1 MSSKYNPG
9 SRYEDDE
16 MQPITVESLGPQFTI
31 VELMDALR
39 ALLIRYPG
47 LAHLPVFH
55 AEGYGLIPSRKLE
68 VPPDG
73 SMMVI
78 DQ

>member
-1 MSSKYNPG
+1 
-9 SRYEDDE
+9 
-16 MQPITVESLGPQFTI
+16 LGPQFTI
-31 VELMDALR
+31 VELIEALR